1 MAVMPT
7 ISRGLWIEA
16 LAWSWNFLRS
26 YFATGKNG
34 KPRGAV
40 VLSFRRQPGRNLVT
54 KKASGSVRWS
64 SDCEVAPQEGGRG

>member
-7 ISRGLWIEA
+7 ISRGLWVEA

-26 YFATGKNG
+26 YFVARKNQ
-34 KPRGAV
+34 KRGAV
-40 VLSFRRQPGRNLVT
+40 VLSFRRQAGLNFVA

-64 SDCEVAPQEGGRG
+64 SDRGIAPKEGGRG